1 MFAHG
6 IAVVGKIA
14 EQCRGTA
21 VLGEHIK
28 GGARTAD
35 QAIRVLHQSFIGSL
49 AGQHDFRTG
58 VGFLQITLL
67 GVQPG
72 FIPLPGGGQLG
83 GFQVLQKQLR
93 RCNIREVRAIGA
105 HHNELRFAVG
115 LGKVLFQSIQHHIVI
130 THNGRSAA
138 ADHINAPFIAHRLGM
153 HAEILFQRF
162 LWAHPSAVGK
172 IRGHTAGKAVALVGA
187 DKVHPAHQHGF
198 VPGSCHR
205 MQESGRCLRQGIVIG
220 KNAGMV
226 RSQPAEHGHA
236 RRNAERAGGICSV
249 KRGALFPQRCQV
261 GCIHRHLPARLI
273 LRRVLVTDKK

>member
-1 MFAHG
+1 MFTHG

-14 EQCRGTA
+14 EQRRGA
-21 VLGEHIK
+21 AALGERIK

-49 AGQHDFRTG
+49 AGQHDLRTG
-58 VGFLQITLL
+58 VGFLQIALL

-72 FIPLPGGGQLG
+72 FIPLPGSGQLG

-93 RCNIREVRAIGA
+93 RRNIREVRTIGTNY
-105 HHNELRFAVG
+105 NELRFSVG
-115 LGKVLFQSIQHHIVI
+115 LSKVLFQSIQHHIVI

-138 ADHINAPFIAHRLGM
+138 ANHINAPFVAHRLGM

-162 LWAHPSAVGK
+162 LRACPAAVGK
-172 IRGHTAGKAVALVGA
+172 IRGHTAGKTVALVGA
-187 DKVHPAHQHGF
+187 DKVHPANQHGF
-198 VPGSCHR
+198 VSGSRHR
-205 MQESGRCLRQGIVIG
+205 MQEGRRGLGQGIIIG

-226 RSQPAEHGHA
+226 RSQPAEHDHA
-236 RRNAERAGGICSV
+236 RRNAEWAGGICSV

-261 GCIHRHLPARLI
+261 RCIHRHLPARLI